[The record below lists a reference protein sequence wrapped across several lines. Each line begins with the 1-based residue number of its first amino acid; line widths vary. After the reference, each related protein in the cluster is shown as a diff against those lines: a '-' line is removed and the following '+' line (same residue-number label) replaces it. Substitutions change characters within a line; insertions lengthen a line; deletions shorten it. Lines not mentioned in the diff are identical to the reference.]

1 MITEVSSTNEQ
12 PSSTFST
19 PLLKNASGLSKAKT
33 SADLKKEHF
42 NGKQTFVFLSKKH
55 ELAHYLRLQGT
66 KTLILGTLK
75 VKPDTECSIK
85 K

>member
-1 MITEVSSTNEQ
+1 M
-12 PSSTFST
+12 
-19 PLLKNASGLSKAKT
+19 